1 MAKNPNNP
9 DINLLAR
16 LAANP
21 TTRRR
26 FLGGGGAAAAGLI
39 LGPSFLA
46 ACGSK
51 DSGSSGGPATAT
63 SDDGSP
69 ATGSLRISNWPLY
82 MADGFVAAFQTASG
96 LQVDYKEDYNDNEEW
111 FAKNKEPLSRKQD
124 IGADLVVPTQF
135 MALRLKRQ
143 GWLNEISETRVGNRK
158 NLRPDLLND
167 TSDPGRKYTAPYM
180 TGMVGLAYNKAAT
193 GRPITKIDDLWDPA
207 FKGKVSLLTEMRD
220 TVGLV
225 ALGQG
230 VDLSKPTFSAME
242 KALEI
247 LEKQVA
253 DGQVRQFTG
262 NDYMDDLTQGN
273 FAACVGWSG
282 DIAQLS
288 RDNPDVRFVV
298 PESGGTLWSD
308 VMLIPKGAKH
318 TSAAAKWMDFV
329 YDPVNAARI
338 TNFVQYVSPVKGVAE
353 ELTKMGGDA
362 AALVDNPLIFP
373 DEATLANLN
382 SWGNLSEDDEAK
394 LDAAFSKIAGN

>member
-1 MAKNPNNP
+1 MTPSNEHF
-9 DINLLAR
+9 LSAR
-16 LAANP
+16 
-21 TTRRR
+21 TSRRR
-26 FLGGGGAAAAGLI
+26 LIVAGGALFGGAA
-39 LGPSFLA
+39 LA
-46 ACGSK
+46 ACGGKKDK
-51 DSGSSGGPATAT
+51 DSTASSESGADDATA
-63 SDDGSP
+63 
-69 ATGSLRISNWPLY
+69 AASLYFANWPAYIDEDAPTTVDL
-82 MADGFVAAFQTASG
+82 FQEASG
-96 LQVDYKEDYNDNEEW
+96 IKMKYTTEYNDNNEY
-111 FAKNKEPLSRKQD
+111 FAKVFPVLQDGKTIDPDILPPTFWMAGRFITLGYAEKLPLSD
-124 IGADLVVPTQF
+124 IPNAANLTDNLVNPPWDPTGEYTLPWQSG
-135 MALRLKRQ
+135 MA
-143 GWLNEISETRVGNRK
+143 GIAYNRK
-158 NLRPDLLND
+158 
-167 TSDPGRKYTAPYM
+167 
-180 TGMVGLAYNKAAT
+180 VT
-193 GRPITKIDDLWDPA
+193 GRDLTTIDDLWDPA
-207 FKGKVSLLTEMRD
+207 FKGKIGLLTEMRD

-318 TSAAAKWMDFV
+318 TAAAAKWMDFV

-373 DEATLANLN
+373 DEATLANLS